1 MSITIIPVEDQ
12 AQGQFNGGEILE
24 NKPIGFPQDG
34 GRGKPY
40 STLFYWAHAWSEK
53 GSTIGE
59 HPHQAFEIISY
70 VIKGKIEHYDSKQKG
85 WNILEEGS
93 AQVIMAG
100 NGITHAE
107 KLHPG
112 SEIFQIW
119 LDPNIKKSIYQ
130 PATYTDYPPD
140 LFQKKQVEKREE
152 KNIAGL
158 NGPMELE
165 TKEVEI
171 KELWIE
177 PGRHK
182 IELLQNSV
190 YSLFQLEG
198 EAALLTEAGSVDMK
212 KGDFAIIRREN
223 HLILELKVG
232 VNYFLLRSPE
242 KPKYST
248 YIEKQ

>member
-1 MSITIIPVEDQ
+1 MAITIIPVGEQ
-12 AQGQFNGGEILE
+12 AKGQFNGGEILE

-34 GRGKPY
+34 GKGKPY
-40 STLFYWAHAWSEK
+40 SILFYWAHAWSEH

-70 VIKGKIEHYDSKQKG
+70 VIKGKIEHYDSKQNG
-85 WNILEEGS
+85 WNILQEGS

-140 LFQKKQVEKREE
+140 LFQKKQVENRKE
-152 KNIAGL
+152 KNIAGP

-171 KELWIE
+171 KELWIG

-182 IELLQNSV
+182 VELIQNSV

-198 EAALLTEAGSVDMK
+198 DAALLTEVGPVEMK
-212 KGDFAIIRREN
+212 KRDFVIIRGETD
-223 HLILELKVG
+223 LILESKAG
-232 VNYFLLRSPE
+232 VNYFLIRSPE
-242 KPKYST
+242 KPKYQT
-248 YIEKQ
+248 YAENS